1 MIADWPVVPLLP
13 TSMYVA
19 KQGPQAVI
27 YPQNSDKALKLR
39 PGDTMFINKQLSS
52 LIFKTDT
59 AESMALNLTRLVQ
72 RWNMLEAQKAIVGLR
87 LL

>member
-1 MIADWPVVPLLP
+1 
-13 TSMYVA
+13 MYVA

-27 YPQNSDKALKLR
+27 LPPNSNKAVKLQ
-39 PGDTMFINKQLSS
+39 PSETMFINKQLSS

-59 AESMALNLTRLVQ
+59 AESMALNLSRLVQ